1 MAAFLKQVAEHYYA
15 QGEMEH
21 MCFIFPNRRA
31 SAFFRKY
38 VSECVARSRKP
49 LMSPRMLT
57 INDFFYQTAGAS
69 QTDQV
74 HLLLELYDCYA
85 ALNPAHETLDEF
97 IFWGNVLLSDFNDVD
112 KYLVKADA
120 LFTNVSEFREMQDGL
135 DYLDD
140 VQLDAIRRFVS
151 HFKSGGRYKD
161 EFRRIWDILLPL
173 YRSFNE
179 RLEAKGMSYE
189 GKVYRALAER
199 LSQESVTDV
208 LSEHFPGVR
217 QYVFVG
223 LNALNECERH
233 LMRKMRNAGIAEF
246 CWDYSSDIIKD
257 ADNKSSFFLKDNVA
271 EFPQAFRIDAEG
283 LPGPEFNVL
292 SVPSSIGQAKQL
304 PELLKRLGAVGME
317 TAVVLADETQLIPV
331 LNSIPEY
338 ISDINVTMGYPLRG
352 GGLWSL
358 MNEVSAL
365 QMHLRFK
372 DGQWLFYHKQ
382 VWNIFSNSLVKSVLG
397 DRGRELVKK
406 VRKEAR
412 YYVSA
417 EELAGDTALAAIF
430 RPVVTDSAAA
440 DQEQISRIQDYQC
453 GLLST
458 IASLLKD
465 NPDMAMELDFAKE
478 YYLAIGRLRT
488 CSLPVLPATYFR
500 LLDSLIHAA
509 SVPFK
514 GEPLK
519 GLQIMGPLETRALD
533 FDNVI
538 ILNCNE
544 GMFPRR
550 NVASSFIPAELRR
563 GFQLPTYEYQDA
575 VWAYYFYR
583 MIQRA
588 SKVWMVYDSRT
599 EGTRNGEE
607 SRYIKQL
614 EMHFGKEL
622 HRYVA
627 KAPIEKLAEPDAVE
641 KTPEDIEWLK
651 NHKKLSAS
659 SFKNYLSCPLK
670 FYYAS
675 IKGLKSSDEVLEF
688 MDGASMGTVFHET
701 MERIYTTDSKKVT
714 RSHLSSVLEGDAI
727 RNLVHERILAKMNSF
742 EVSGRD
748 LVHEEIICR
757 YVRMAILRDIEWM
770 DANSVDAIDVVGL
783 ELEHHVNIGG
793 FSFKGVID
801 RLDFISD
808 DEVRVVDYKTG
819 HVTDNDFIIDES
831 NAQKVVDALFGPKES
846 ARPNIAL
853 QLYIYD
859 KLVASMPEMKGK
871 SIVNSIYQP
880 ARLFVHEVE
889 NVRLNEHF
897 VSLMDERMKL
907 ALEELCDLEKPFR
920 KAEDADACKYCDFK
934 TLCGR

>member
-1 MAAFLKQVAEHYYA
+1 MAAFLKQVAEHYFV

-140 VQLDAIRRFVS
+140 VQLKAIKRFVS

-179 RLEAKGMSYE
+179 RLDAKGMSYE
-189 GKVYRALAER
+189 GKVYRSLAER
-199 LSQESVTDV
+199 ISQESVVDV
-208 LSEHFPGVR
+208 LSERFPGVR
-217 QYVFVG
+217 SYVFVG
-223 LNALNECERH
+223 LNALNECEKS
-233 LMRKMRNAGIAEF
+233 LMRKMQNAGVAEF
-246 CWDYSSDIIKD
+246 CWDYSSDEIKD
-257 ADNKSSFFLKDNVA
+257 VDNKSSFFLKDNVT
-271 EFPQAFRIDAEG
+271 EFRQAFKIDVDG
-283 LPGPEFNVL
+283 LPETEFNVL

-304 PELLKRLGAVGME
+304 PELLKRLGAGGME

-331 LNSIPEY
+331 LNSIPEH
-338 ISDINVTMGYPLRG
+338 IEDINVTMGYPLRG

-365 QMHLRFK
+365 QMHMRQK
-372 DGQWLFYHKQ
+372 DDQWLFYHKQ

-397 DRGRELVKK
+397 ERGREIVKK

-417 EELAGDTALAAIF
+417 KELADDPALAAIF
-430 RPVVTDSAAA
+430 KPVVTGTAEA
-440 DQEQISRIQDYQC
+440 DQAQISRIQDYQC
-453 GLLST
+453 ELLSNL
-458 IASLLKD
+458 ASLLKG

-500 LLDSLIHAA
+500 LLDSLISSAA
-509 SVPFK
+509 VPFK
-514 GEPLK
+514 GEPLR

-533 FDNVI
+533 FDNLI

-544 GMFPRR
+544 GVFPRK

-588 SKVWMVYDSRT
+588 SKVWMVHDSRT

-607 SRYIKQL
+607 TRYIKQL
-614 EMHFGKEL
+614 EMHFGKDL

-627 KAPIEKLAEPDAVE
+627 KAPIEKMTEPDVVE
-641 KTPEDIEWLK
+641 KKAEDIDWLK

-670 FYYAS
+670 FYYATV
-675 IKGLKSSDEVLEF
+675 KGLRSTDEVLEF
-688 MDGASMGTVFHET
+688 MDSATMGTVFHET
-701 MERIYTTDSKKVT
+701 MEKIYTTEDHKVT
-714 RSHLSSVLEGDAI
+714 RKMLKSVLEGDMI
-727 RNLVHERILAKMNSF
+727 KGLVHERILDKMNSF

-748 LVHEEIICR
+748 LVHEDMICR
-757 YVRMAILRDIEWM
+757 YVRMAISRDIEWM
-770 DANSVDAIDVVGL
+770 DTNSVDFINIVGL
-783 ELEHHVNIGG
+783 ELQYMTTIGG
-793 FSFKGVID
+793 FRFKGVID

-808 DEVRVVDYKTG
+808 DKIRVVDYKTG
-819 HVTDNDFIIDES
+819 QVSDNDFIITED
-831 NAQKVVDALFGPKES
+831 NADKVVDALFGPKES
-846 ARPNIAL
+846 VRPNIAL

-859 KLVASMPEMKGK
+859 KLVATMPEMKGK

-880 ARLFVHEVE
+880 ARLFVHEVQ
-889 NVRLNEHF
+889 NVTLNERF
-897 VSLMDERMKL
+897 VTLMDEKMNL
-907 ALEELCDLEKPFR
+907 ALEELCDLSVPFK
-920 KAEDADACKYCDFK
+920 KAEDAEACKYCDFK